1 MEILQRLI
9 RERLGMEVRFG
20 TGAVCYR
27 ETIANTVEGIGH
39 FEPLR
44 HYAEVHLLL
53 EPGEPGSGI
62 TLASAC
68 SDRPA
73 GSQLAA
79 ADSHPSAGE
88 SPIWG
93 C

>member
-1 MEILQRLI
+1 MEIS
-9 RERLGMEVRFG
+9 FG
-20 TGAVCYR
+20 AGAVCYR
-27 ETIANTVEGIGH
+27 ETIANAVEGIGH

-53 EPGEPGSGI
+53 EPGAPGSGI

-68 SDRPA
+68 PDGQA
-73 GSQLAA
+73 GSELAA
-79 ADSHPSAGE
+79 ADPHPSGWK

-93 C
+93 Y